1 MIDMHPEDIKAEVRK
16 RGSNLS
22 ALAFSV
28 DMNKQTLSLALT
40 GRVSAKAEQVI
51 ADFIGMPAA
60 EIWPSRYGPDGQRL
74 TLRRSKAEMAQE
86 AARKAARRAAA

>member
-1 MIDMHPEDIKAEVRK
+1 MADMHPEDIKAAIRK

-22 ALAFSV
+22 ALAFAA

-40 GRVSAKAEQVI
+40 ARVSAKAEQVI
-51 ADFIGMPAA
+51 ANFIERPAA
-60 EIWPSRYGPDGQRL
+60 EIWPSRYGADGKR
-74 TLRRSKAEMAQE
+74 TSMRRSKEEMELE